1 MSTET
6 VLRANV
12 RELQE
17 QVSRLQARLAEV
29 IAERDAAVSA
39 LQSLSD
45 DIYGLM
51 GESYGVVG
59 LHLNGF
65 RLNTDVEVF
74 RYPDRYMD
82 KRGMLMWETAW
93 EIVETL
99 EATSNPQAGVQ

>member
-59 LHLNGF
+59 LHLNGDVAPWSELEPGGRF
-65 RLNTDVEVF
+65 ERL
-74 RYPDRYMD
+74 
-82 KRGMLMWETAW
+82 
-93 EIVETL
+93 
-99 EATSNPQAGVQ
+99 TSLDHRMASARA